1 MTKNNFMK
9 KLLLPIIVVL
19 ITLSGCQKKVNFRK
33 EKEYIKEE
41 NNITYYK
48 GTPFSGVFEG
58 YFENGQLETKT
69 TYKEGK
75 LNGLYESY
83 HENGQL
89 ETKTTYKEGK
99 LNGSIEI
106 YWKNGQLE
114 IKTTYKEGGKDG
126 PYESYYYNGQL
137 RVLIKE

>member
-33 EKEYIKEE
+33 EKEYIKEK

-48 GTPFSGVFEG
+48 GTPFSGVFEE
-58 YFENGQLETKT
+58 YFENGQLEVKK

-75 LNGLYESY
+75 INGLYERY

-89 ETKTTYKEGK
+89 KSKFFFKRRNNIWT
-99 LNGSIEI
+99 L
-106 YWKNGQLE
+106 
-114 IKTTYKEGGKDG
+114 
-126 PYESYYYNGQL
+126 
-137 RVLIKE
+137 